1 MKRRAIKKG
10 VVIVNNNS
18 DSKYLL
24 YVIGDYRLAQQ
35 KNTKEGVEM
44 IEKNVLTTG

>member
-1 MKRRAIKKG
+1 MKRKAIKNG

-18 DSKYLL
+18 DS
-24 YVIGDYRLAQQ
+24 

-44 IEKNVLTTG
+44 IEKNVLTTRLL